1 MKRLPII
8 PTVLVALAVAAMIGL
23 GIWQLQRARWKEA
36 LLAQYTANLAKPP
49 VTFPRTGPVP
59 DDVMFRTSQVN
70 CLRIV
75 EWRSEGGR
83 AANGKA
89 GYRHIAACATG
100 AEGQGALI
108 DMGVTS
114 DPTMKPNWSGG
125 IVDGRITTEPDH
137 ASLIGKL
144 FGSGPV
150 LRPMLVAATPAAG
163 LSASAPPRTDD
174 VPNNHRAYAVQWF
187 LFAGVAL
194 IIYFIALRRR
204 VFP

>member
-1 MKRLPII
+1 MKRLPTI
-8 PTVLVALAVAAMIGL
+8 LVALAVAAMIGL
-23 GIWQLQRARWKEA
+23 GIWQLQRAAWKER
-36 LLAQYTANLAKPP
+36 LLAQYATNMRQPAT
-49 VTFPRTGPVP
+49 VFPKTGPVP
-59 DDVMFRTSQVN
+59 ETAMFRLSQVN
-70 CLRIV
+70 CLRV
-75 EWRSEGGR
+75 TEWRTEGGR

-89 GYRHIAACATG
+89 GYRHIAACTTG

-114 DPTMKPNWSGG
+114 DPKFKPGWTSG
-125 IVDGRITTEPDH
+125 IANGRITTEPDH

-144 FGSGPV
+144 FGAGPV
-150 LRPMLVAATPAAG
+150 LRPMLVAATPASG

-187 LFAGVAL
+187 IFAGIAL

-204 VFP
+204 RTT